1 MATNL
6 LSFRPAGIQVYASSG
21 QRKPADSAR
30 SKSGSSTNWWTPVFG
45 WSSEPD
51 YIDSNHL
58 DKLEPDPDAR
68 SARSSR
74 FSPGC
79 LTEEKAKQLR
89 MMTKETSFHDAMYH
103 SAIASR
109 LASDFKNRSDRLKG
123 VDESRVLCDD
133 EQCNYFKA
141 DQML

>member
-6 LSFRPAGIQVYASSG
+6 LSFSPAGIQVYASSG
-21 QRKPADSAR
+21 HRKPSDSVR
-30 SKSGSSTNWWTPVFG
+30 SMSSSSTNWWTPVFG

-51 YIDSNHL
+51 YIDYDLL
-58 DKLEPDPDAR
+58 DKPESKSEPDPDAR

-109 LASDFKNRSDRLKG
+109 LASDFKNRSDR
-123 VDESRVLCDD
+123 ER
-133 EQCNYFKA
+133 
-141 DQML
+141 